1 MLKIQYLGHSAFI
14 FDDGKYRVIID
25 PFITGNPLAP
35 IKWEDVNAQFI
46 ILTHAHSDHFGDTLA
61 IAKKNDATVIAVN
74 ELSTYVAKKGA
85 KSHFMHIGGSWMFPF
100 GKVKFTQAFH
110 GSSLDNNE
118 YMGEPAGVLLT
129 MGGITVYHTG
139 DTGIFGDMKLIG
151 EMNKIDVLLCP
162 IGDNFT
168 MGIDDAVKASEFVQP
183 HLAIPMHYN
192 TFPQIQADPNEFVT
206 KVKQIGIDSRVM
218 QFGEIINID

>member
-61 IAKKNDATVIAVN
+61 IANKNDATVIAVN

-129 MGGITVYHTG
+129 MG
-139 DTGIFGDMKLIG
+139 
-151 EMNKIDVLLCP
+151 
-162 IGDNFT
+162 
-168 MGIDDAVKASEFVQP
+168 
-183 HLAIPMHYN
+183 
-192 TFPQIQADPNEFVT
+192 
-206 KVKQIGIDSRVM
+206 
-218 QFGEIINID
+218 

>member
-25 PFITGNPLAP
+25 PFITGNPFAP

-85 KSHFMHIGGSWMFPF
+85 NAHFMHIGGSWIFPF

-118 YMGEPAGVLLT
+118 YMGEPAGVLLS

-139 DTGIFGDMKLIG
+139 DTGLFGDMKLIG

-168 MGIDDAVKASEFVQP
+168 MGIDDAVKACEFVQP

>member
-139 DTGIFGDMKLIG
+139 DTGLFGDMKLIG

-168 MGIDDAVKASEFVQP
+168 MGIDDAVKACEFVQP

>member
-129 MGGITVYHTG
+129 MGGITIYHTG

-192 TFPQIQADPNEFVT
+192 TFPQIQADPNEFVA

>member
-168 MGIDDAVKASEFVQP
+168 MGIDDAVKACEFVQP

>member
-139 DTGIFGDMKLIG
+139 DTGLFGDMKLIG

-168 MGIDDAVKASEFVQP
+168 MGIDDAVKACEFVQP

-206 KVKQIGIDSRVM
+206 KVKQIGIDSR
-218 QFGEIINID
+218 

>member
-139 DTGIFGDMKLIG
+139 DTGLFGDMKLIG